1 LQFIFVR
8 DTDSAVKLESAIQK
22 KIEAWQAAGLID
34 AATAERLSAYETAHE
49 RRTGL
54 QWPVIVALLFGGI
67 LVAAGITLFV
77 AAHWAE
83 MSPGARF
90 GVVLLLVGA
99 FHVAGAFTAEKFPAL
114 ATTFHGIGTAALGAG
129 IFLAAQIFNLHENWA
144 TGVLLWAVGAAAGYA
159 LLRDWVQAAFVALL
173 VPAWLISEWQIA
185 TYRDD
190 STLVP
195 FFIGLLSLSIAY
207 LTARMGDDASTT
219 RRLLAWIGGLSLLP
233 VAITGILMTSESG
246 LSYRQDGSPLPVAT
260 AVVTW
265 AVALLFP
272 LTLAVLW
279 RGAEAWINVAY
290 VAWAALLF
298 YTARF
303 AAIFYRGNDNLL
315 TMSLLYVL
323 LAVGSVGFVWW
334 GLRERRR
341 ERINLGIAGFA
352 LSVLGFYFSS
362 FMGKLGRSASLIG
375 LGILCLA
382 GGFALEK
389 MRRRLVAKMEAT
401 S

>member
-1 LQFIFVR
+1 
-8 DTDSAVKLESAIQK
+8 
-22 KIEAWQAAGLID
+22 
-34 AATAERLSAYETAHE
+34 
-49 RRTGL
+49 
-54 QWPVIVALLFGGI
+54 
-67 LVAAGITLFV
+67 
-77 AAHWAE
+77 
-83 MSPGARF
+83 
-90 GVVLLLVGA
+90 
-99 FHVAGAFTAEKFPAL
+99 
-114 ATTFHGIGTAALGAG
+114 
-129 IFLAAQIFNLHENWA
+129 
-144 TGVLLWAVGAAAGYA
+144 
-159 LLRDWVQAAFVALL
+159 
-173 VPAWLISEWQIA
+173 
-185 TYRDD
+185 
-190 STLVP
+190 
-195 FFIGLLSLSIAY
+195 
-207 LTARMGDDASTT
+207 
-219 RRLLAWIGGLSLLP
+219 
-233 VAITGILMTSESG
+233 MTSESG

-290 VAWAALLF
+290 VAWAALLL

-303 AAIFYRGNDNLL
+303 AAIFYRGSDNLL

-362 FMGKLGRSASLIG
+362 FMGKLGRSASLVG